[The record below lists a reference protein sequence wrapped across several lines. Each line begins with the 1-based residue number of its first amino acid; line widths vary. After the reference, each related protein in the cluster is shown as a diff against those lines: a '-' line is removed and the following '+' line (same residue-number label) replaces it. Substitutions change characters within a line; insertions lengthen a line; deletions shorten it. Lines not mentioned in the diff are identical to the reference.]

1 MLWGQGP
8 RSAWLHRWYFSSFL
22 PLLNSSFIPLF
33 ILNLCFCIHL
43 GVHNIIFGQLAT
55 IAFTMMEIGL
65 SDDEVFKNLKTVVQ
79 IVETVALPLIIFFL
93 SYFLILHIILNIFTL
108 IIYFFRLSSHF
119 KFTIYFLFIFD
130 ASLNSCI
137 FKFRV

>member
-22 PLLNSSFIPLF
+22 SLLNSSFIPLF
-33 ILNLCFCIHL
+33 ILYLCFCIHL

-65 SDDEVFKNLKTVVQ
+65 NDDEVFKNLKTVVQ
-79 IVETVALPLIIFFL
+79 IVETAALPLIIFFW
-93 SYFLILHIILNIFTL
+93 SYFLIFNIILNIFTL
-108 IIYFFRLSSHF
+108 IIYIFRLSSHF

>member
-79 IVETVALPLIIFFL
+79 IVETVALPLIIFFW
-93 SYFLILHIILNIFTL
+93 SYFLIFHIILNTD
-108 IIYFFRLSSHF
+108 FFLLSSLF

>member
-79 IVETVALPLIIFFL
+79 IVETAALPLTIFFL
-93 SYFLILHIILNIFTL
+93 SYILIFYIILNTD
-108 IIYFFRLSSHF
+108 FFLLSSHF